1 MTAPEL
7 GTPNTHHPDAR
18 PRAAQAQRAALR
30 NLPSVDRLLADAR
43 VAALLADHG
52 RDAVADLARAVLQEY
67 RAAITASGA
76 GGGAPRREPVAEAL
90 LARAAATLRPSL
102 TRVINATGVILHT
115 NLGRAPLS
123 RAAIEAMQHVAG
135 GYSNLEYDVEAGERR
150 SRFSHL
156 DATLC
161 RITGAEAGIAVNN
174 NAAAVLLALTALC
187 RDREVIISRG
197 QLVEIG
203 GGFRIPD
210 VMRQSGAHLVEVGTT
225 NRTYLRDY
233 AAAITERTAAILR
246 VHSSNF
252 RVVGFVEETPL
263 AALASLASERGLLLI
278 DDLGSGAL
286 LDTRAFGLSAE
297 PMVQDSVRA
306 GADVVLASGDK
317 LLGGPQAGIAVGR
330 REAIDAMQRH
340 PLARA
345 VRADKTTIAALAA
358 TLDHYARGDAVAA
371 IPVWR
376 MIAAGA
382 SALRHRARRWA
393 RACGGAAE
401 AIDGRSTVGGG
412 SLPGDE
418 MPTTVCAIS
427 APPTSG
433 SGDSATAFAAA
444 LRAASPPIIARIAED
459 RVLLD
464 PRTVDPA
471 DDRHVAA
478 TLAAL
483 CATTARDSTA
493 RDGEAPAG
501 R

>member
-1 MTAPEL
+1 MT
-7 GTPNTHHPDAR
+7 TPRSTGASTGDAAFR
-18 PRAAQAQRAALR
+18 D
-30 NLPSVDRLLADAR
+30 LPSIDRLLAEVRVVALIER
-43 VAALLADHG
+43 HGRESVAA
-52 RDAVADLARAVLQEY
+52 LARAVLGEY
-67 RAAITASGA
+67 RQAIAEA
-76 GGGAPRREPVAEAL
+76 GAPPAQPVADAVV
-90 LARAAATLRPSL
+90 ARAAATLRPSL
-102 TRVINATGVILHT
+102 VRVVNATGVIIHT

-123 RAAIEAMQHVAG
+123 RAAIEAMQRVAG
-135 GYSNLEYDVEAGERR
+135 GYSNLEYDVEAGERG

-156 DATLC
+156 DDTLC

-174 NAAAVLLALTALC
+174 NASALLLALSALC

-233 AAAITERTAAILR
+233 AEAITDRTAAILR

-263 AALASLASERGLLLI
+263 AALASLARERGLLLL

-286 LDTRAFGLSAE
+286 LDTRDFGLAAE

-330 REAIDAMQRH
+330 SETIEAMRRH

-358 TLDHYARGDAVAA
+358 TLDHYARGEAA
-371 IPVWR
+371 TVIPIWR
-376 MIAAGA
+376 MIAADSGT
-382 SALRHRARRWA
+382 LRRRARRWA
-393 RACGGAAE
+393 RACGGHAR
-401 AIDGRSTVGGG
+401 AIPGHSTVGGG
-412 SLPGDE
+412 SLPGE
-418 MPTTVCAIS
+418 ELPTTVCAVD
-427 APPTSG
+427 APPG
-433 SGDSATAFAAA
+433 SGAGGNADAFAAA
-444 LRAASPPIIARIAED
+444 LRAAAPPIIARIAED

-464 PRTVDPA
+464 PRTVDPSE
-471 DDRHVAA
+471 DQHVAA

-483 CATTARDSTA
+483 CRAAPT
-493 RDGEAPAG
+493 GEGPVG

>member
-1 MTAPEL
+1 MTTSDPTSP
-7 GTPNTHHPDAR
+7 GSPFRD
-18 PRAAQAQRAALR
+18 
-30 NLPSVDRLLADAR
+30 LPSVDRLLADDR
-43 VAALLADHG
+43 VAALIHDHG
-52 RDAVADLARAVLQEY
+52 RDSVTDLARLVLDEY
-67 RAAITASGA
+67 RQVITKA
-76 GGGAPRREPVAEAL
+76 GAPPLQPVADAL
-90 LARAAATLRPSL
+90 LARAASTFRPSL
-102 TRVINATGVILHT
+102 VRVINATGVIIHT

-123 RAAIEAMQHVAG
+123 RAAIEAMQRVAT
-135 GYSNLEYDVEAGERR
+135 GYSNLEYDVETGERG

-156 DATLC
+156 DDTLC

-174 NAAAVLLALTALC
+174 NASALLLALSALC

-233 AAAITERTAAILR
+233 AEAITDRTAAILR

-263 AALASLASERGLLLI
+263 ASLAALARERGLLLL
-278 DDLGSGAL
+278 DDVGSGAL
-286 LDTRAFGLSAE
+286 LDTRDFGLSAE

-306 GADVVLASGDK
+306 GVNVTLASGDK
-317 LLGGPQAGIAVGR
+317 LLGGPQSGIAVGR
-330 REAIDAMQRH
+330 REAIETMRRH

-358 TLDHYARGDAVAA
+358 TLDHYARGEAVEA

-376 MIAAGA
+376 MLAADPDILG
-382 SALRHRARRWA
+382 RRARSWS
-393 RACGGAAE
+393 RACGAHAVAVPGQ
-401 AIDGRSTVGGG
+401 STVGGG
-412 SLPGDE
+412 SLPSE
-418 MPTTVCAIS
+418 ELPTTVCAVD
-427 APPTSG
+427 PPRG
-433 SGDSATAFAAA
+433 NATAFAAA
-444 LRAASPPIIARIAED
+444 LRAASPPIVARISED

-464 PRTVDPA
+464 PRTVDPSE
-471 DDRHVAA
+471 DGHVEA

-483 CATTARDSTA
+483 CGTAPPGMSE
-493 RDGEAPAG
+493 RDGEARAG